1 MDFCVNLNHKDTKP
15 QRATKNMYATLS
27 EKEEYLAKQI
37 VDIAIKI
44 HKELGPGLLE
54 SVYAK
59 CFYYELFNRK
69 ITFEKQKDVP
79 IVYQTLI
86 IDEGLRLDLLVED
99 LIIVEFKAQENYHP
113 VWEAQ
118 ILSYLK
124 LTGKRLGFLINF
136 HVPLM
141 KDGIKR
147 IIL

>member
-1 MDFCVNLNHKDTKP
+1 
-15 QRATKNMYATLS
+15 MYAELS
-27 EKEEYLAKQI
+27 RYEELLAKQI

-59 CFYYELFNRK
+59 CFYYELVNRE
-69 ITFEKQKDVP
+69 ISFQKQKDVP
-79 IVYQTLI
+79 IIYRSLT
-86 IDEGLRLDLLVED
+86 IDDGLRLDLLVED
-99 LIIVEFKAQENYHP
+99 LIIIEFKAQENYHP

-118 ILSYLK
+118 LLSYLK

>member
-1 MDFCVNLNHKDTKP
+1 MFKP
-15 QRATKNMYATLS
+15 LS
-27 EKEEYLAKQI
+27 DKEEFLATNV
-37 VDIAIKI
+37 VDIAINI

-59 CFYYELFNRK
+59 CFYYELSKREIK
-69 ITFEKQKDVP
+69 FEKQKEVP
-79 IVYQTLI
+79 IIYHSLH
-86 IDEGLRLDLLVED
+86 IDDGLRLDLLIDD
-99 LIIVEFKAQENYHP
+99 LLVLELKAQENYHP

-118 ILSYLK
+118 LLSYLK
-124 LTGKRLGFLINF
+124 LTGKRLGFLLNF

>member
-1 MDFCVNLNHKDTKP
+1 
-15 QRATKNMYATLS
+15 MYKKLS
-27 EKEEYLAKQI
+27 EREEFLASHI

-59 CFYYELFNRK
+59 CFDYELIKRD
-69 ITFEKQKDVP
+69 IQYIKQKEVP
-79 IVYQTLI
+79 IIYKTLQ
-86 IDEGLRLDLLVED
+86 IDDGLRLDLLVDD

-118 ILSYLK
+118 LLSYLK
-124 LTGKRLGFLINF
+124 LANKRLGFLINF

>member
-1 MDFCVNLNHKDTKP
+1 MF
-15 QRATKNMYATLS
+15 
-27 EKEEYLAKQI
+27 EKLFDREEFLAKQI
-37 VDIAIKI
+37 VDAAFKI

-59 CFYYELFNRK
+59 CFNYKLFNRN
-69 ITFEKQKDVP
+69 INYEKQKEVP
-79 IVYQTLI
+79 IIYQSLI
-86 IDEGLRLDLLVED
+86 SDEGLRLDLLVED
-99 LIIVEFKAQENYHP
+99 LITVEFKAQENYHP

-118 ILSYLK
+118 LLSYLK

-147 IIL
+147 LIL

>member
-1 MDFCVNLNHKDTKP
+1 
-15 QRATKNMYATLS
+15 MYKKVS
-27 EKEEYLAKQI
+27 EREEYLARQI

-59 CFYYELFNRK
+59 CFYYELIKRDISF
-69 ITFEKQKDVP
+69 IKQKEVP
-79 IVYQTLI
+79 IIYKTLQ
-86 IDEGLRLDLLVED
+86 IDDGLRLDLLVDD

-118 ILSYLK
+118 LLSYLK
-124 LTGKRLGFLINF
+124 LANKRLGFLINF

>member
-1 MDFCVNLNHKDTKP
+1 MFQK
-15 QRATKNMYATLS
+15 LS
-27 EKEEYLAKQI
+27 EHEEYLAKQI
-37 VDIAIKI
+37 VDIAFAI

-59 CFYYELFNRK
+59 CFYFELFNRK
-69 ITFEKQKDVP
+69 INYEKQKEVP
-79 IVYQTLI
+79 IIYQSLQ
-86 IDEGLRLDLLVED
+86 IDEGLRLDLLVDD

>member
-1 MDFCVNLNHKDTKP
+1 
-15 QRATKNMYATLS
+15 MYKKLS
-27 EKEEYLAKQI
+27 EREQFLASHI

-59 CFYYELFNRK
+59 CFYYELIKRD
-69 ITFEKQKDVP
+69 IQYIKQKEVP
-79 IVYQTLI
+79 IIYKTLQ
-86 IDEGLRLDLLVED
+86 IDDGLRLDLLVDD

-118 ILSYLK
+118 LLSYLK
-124 LTGKRLGFLINF
+124 LANKRLGFLINF

>member
-1 MDFCVNLNHKDTKP
+1 MF
-15 QRATKNMYATLS
+15 ATLS
-27 EKEEYLAKQI
+27 EREEYLAKQI

-59 CFYYELFNRK
+59 CFYYELHNRN
-69 ITFEKQKDVP
+69 ISFEKQKEVS
-79 IVYQTLI
+79 IIYQSLI
-86 IDEGLRLDLLVED
+86 IDEGLRLDLLID
-99 LIIVEFKAQENYHP
+99 NLIIVEFKAQENYHP

-124 LTGKRLGFLINF
+124 LAGKRLGFLINF

-147 IIL
+147 LIL